1 MKKFLLLTLI
11 FCAVISTATNAQ
23 PQSQPQAQAKPQA
36 QAPAQVADPAAML
49 QQMKEK
55 IRPEM
60 VAKTGLTE
68 AQADKVIELN
78 FEMRMAAAGLRDL
91 SEADRTA
98 KIQELKAAKEKKFSE
113 FLTPEQI
120 KAVKDF
126 YENMGKKTP

>member
-36 QAPAQVADPAAML
+36 QTQVADPAAML

-78 FEMRMAAAGLRDL
+78 FEMRMAASKLGDL

-98 KIQELKAAKEKKFSE
+98 KIQELKAAKEKKFNE

-120 KAVKDF
+120 KAVKEF
-126 YENMGKKTP
+126 YENAGKKTP

>member
-11 FCAVISTATNAQ
+11 FVAIISTATNAQ

-36 QAPAQVADPAAML
+36 QAQVSDPAAML

-78 FEMRMAAAGLRDL
+78 FEMRMAAAGLKDL
-91 SEADRTA
+91 PEADRTA

-120 KAVKDF
+120 KAVKEF